1 MNGNATAAASIAVSL
16 PRRDNIHDA
25 ESESEASS
33 AASSSKENYVD
44 SSVIL
49 KDSLVTALNNR
60 RCSSNNS
67 ASYQSSNHQSVR
79 EVYDPYLA
87 QMGSSDK
94 THEVP
99 LVQTTPSAY
108 HITGTINGTGGKVS
122 VRESKAHK
130 KKTNGAPR
138 VSIKEATLE
147 RQHQGAPVGDYD
159 IFDYNDDS
167 NSMAVELS
175 SVDSCAVNDFKGCD
189 ISMSQQKADS
199 SNMNTTN
206 MMQDRSISNI
216 FQLSSSKSFAST
228 GESEISPDHNI
239 HQSKL
244 SIIATPAVLSTSA
257 DNARWDIALD
267 SPFTSA
273 YAMNSYAMGINNN
286 RDKTSTPP
294 LSLVPAPALFIA
306 PSTLHRDV
314 ASSSSHKG
322 TQFMPLADAMRA
334 SDWLQRS
341 NEQQGQLIGGF
352 GRNMG
357 NHGTGHHGSSYH
369 VSNTSAIDSIFG
381 LSASNISKNS
391 GPRDSA
397 DSDHSVAT
405 SLFVEVHTYLLVQ
418 CVAAAAAVVV
428 VVVIVVGGVGVN
440 DL

>member
-1 MNGNATAAASIAVSL
+1 MNGNATAVAVSL
-16 PRRDNIHDA
+16 SRRDNIHDA

-49 KDSLVTALNNR
+49 KDSLVTALYNR
-60 RCSSNNS
+60 RCSSNSS

-79 EVYDPYLA
+79 EVLDPYLA

-147 RQHQGAPVGDYD
+147 RQHQGAPVGDCD

-228 GESEISPDHNI
+228 GESEISPNRNI

-244 SIIATPAVLSTSA
+244 SIIATSTTPAVLSTSA
-257 DNARWDIALD
+257 DNARWDKALD

-286 RDKTSTPP
+286 RDTTSTPP
-294 LSLVPAPALFIA
+294 LSLMPAPALFIA
-306 PSTLHRDV
+306 PSTLYRDA

-322 TQFMPLADAMRA
+322 TQFMPLADATRA

-357 NHGTGHHGSSYH
+357 NYGAGHHGSSYH

-405 SLFVEVHTYLLVQ
+405 SLFVEVHTY
-418 CVAAAAAVVV
+418 
-428 VVVIVVGGVGVN
+428 
-440 DL
+440 

>member
-1 MNGNATAAASIAVSL
+1 
-16 PRRDNIHDA
+16 
-25 ESESEASS
+25 
-33 AASSSKENYVD
+33 
-44 SSVIL
+44 
-49 KDSLVTALNNR
+49 
-60 RCSSNNS
+60 
-67 ASYQSSNHQSVR
+67 
-79 EVYDPYLA
+79 
-87 QMGSSDK
+87 MGSSDK

-199 SNMNTTN
+199 SSMNTTN

-286 RDKTSTPP
+286 NNRDTTSTPP

-357 NHGTGHHGSSYH
+357 NHGAGHHGSSYH

-418 CVAAAAAVVV
+418 CLAVAVVV
-428 VVVIVVGGVGVN
+428 VGGGGGGGGGGGVGVN
-440 DL
+440 NL

>member
-1 MNGNATAAASIAVSL
+1 MNGNATAAAAASITLSL
-16 PRRDNIHDA
+16 SRRDNIRDA

-33 AASSSKENYVD
+33 AASSSKESYLD

-49 KDSLVTALNNR
+49 KDSLVTALYN
-60 RCSSNNS
+60 SS
-67 ASYQSSNHQSVR
+67 ASYQSSNHNSVR
-79 EVYDPYLA
+79 EVYDPYLV
-87 QMGSSDK
+87 QVGSSDRN
-94 THEVP
+94 HEVP
-99 LVQTTPSAY
+99 FVQTTPSAY
-108 HITGTINGTGGKVS
+108 PVTGTINGTGGKVT
-122 VRESKAHK
+122 VRESKAYK
-130 KKTNGAPR
+130 KKTSRASR
-138 VSIKEATLE
+138 VSIKEASLE
-147 RQHQGAPVGDYD
+147 RQHQGAPVGDCD

-199 SNMNTTN
+199 SSMSATN
-206 MMQDRSISNI
+206 MMQDRSINNI
-216 FQLSSSKSFAST
+216 FQLSSSKSFVST
-228 GESEISPDHNI
+228 GESEISPDH
-239 HQSKL
+239 HVYQSKL
-244 SIIATPAVLSTSA
+244 SIIATTTTPAVLSTSA
-257 DNARWDIALD
+257 DNAHWDIALD

-286 RDKTSTPP
+286 RDTTSTPP

-314 ASSSSHKG
+314 ASSSSRKG
-322 TQFMPLADAMRA
+322 AQFMPLADATRA

-341 NEQQGQLIGGF
+341 NQQQGQLIGGF

-357 NHGTGHHGSSYH
+357 NHGAGHHGSNYH

-391 GPRDSA
+391 GPRDCA

-405 SLFVEVHTYLLVQ
+405 SLFVEVLTCSVCCCWWWWWWWWYVYNL
-418 CVAAAAAVVV
+418 
-428 VVVIVVGGVGVN
+428 
-440 DL
+440 

>member
-49 KDSLVTALNNR
+49 KDSLVTALYNR
-60 RCSSNNS
+60 RCSSNSS
-67 ASYQSSNHQSVR
+67 ASYQSSNHHSVR

-87 QMGSSDK
+87 QMGNSDRK
-94 THEVP
+94 HEVP

-122 VRESKAHK
+122 VRENKAHK

-147 RQHQGAPVGDYD
+147 RQHQGAPVGDCD

-189 ISMSQQKADS
+189 ISMSQQKANS
-199 SNMNTTN
+199 SSMN

-216 FQLSSSKSFAST
+216 FQLSSSKSFVST
-228 GESEISPDHNI
+228 GESKISPDHNV

-244 SIIATPAVLSTSA
+244 SLIATTTTPAVLSTSA

-273 YAMNSYAMGINNN
+273 YAMNSYAMGISNN
-286 RDKTSTPP
+286 RDTTSTPP

-314 ASSSSHKG
+314 ASSSSPHKG
-322 TQFMPLADAMRA
+322 AQFMPLADATRA

-341 NEQQGQLIGGF
+341 NQQQGQLTGGF
-352 GRNMG
+352 GRSMG
-357 NHGTGHHGSSYH
+357 NHGHHGSSYH

-405 SLFVEVHTYLLVQ
+405 SLFVEVLTCSVCCCWCRCWCWCY
-418 CVAAAAAVVV
+418 
-428 VVVIVVGGVGVN
+428 VN
-440 DL
+440 NL

>member
-1 MNGNATAAASIAVSL
+1 MNGNATAVAVSL
-16 PRRDNIHDA
+16 SRRDNIHDA

-49 KDSLVTALNNR
+49 KDSLVTALYNR
-60 RCSSNNS
+60 RCSSNSS
-67 ASYQSSNHQSVR
+67 ASNQSSNHQSVR
-79 EVYDPYLA
+79 EVLDPYLA

-147 RQHQGAPVGDYD
+147 RQHQGAPVGDCD

-228 GESEISPDHNI
+228 GESEISPNRNI

-244 SIIATPAVLSTSA
+244 SIIATSTTPAVLSTSA
-257 DNARWDIALD
+257 DNARWDKALD

-286 RDKTSTPP
+286 RDTTSTPP
-294 LSLVPAPALFIA
+294 LSLMPAPALFIA
-306 PSTLHRDV
+306 PSTLYRDA

-322 TQFMPLADAMRA
+322 TQFMPLADATRA

-357 NHGTGHHGSSYH
+357 NYGAGHHGSSYH

-405 SLFVEVHTYLLVQ
+405 SLFVEVHTY
-418 CVAAAAAVVV
+418 
-428 VVVIVVGGVGVN
+428 
-440 DL
+440 